1 MPYKECNGVIRA
13 RYCPQAETS
22 SNGHR
27 SRQSEPKAPAGTLLY
42 SQNDGSETMN
52 REHLNAIIRR
62 RRVPDIAKAVR
73 DAAGVL
79 VVNLIEITT
88 LCVFV
93 AAVLL
98 WVSFFM
104 GGY

>member
-1 MPYKECNGVIRA
+1 
-13 RYCPQAETS
+13 
-22 SNGHR
+22 
-27 SRQSEPKAPAGTLLY
+27 
-42 SQNDGSETMN
+42 MN